1 MIKDKPVIRFW
12 NTVEQKL
19 EAIEM
24 SREIEIEIEVDFF
37 KGIENPDDQTGDKSR
52 IAHDAIANHS
62 RYFKTS

>member
-1 MIKDKPVIRFW
+1 
-12 NTVEQKL
+12 
-19 EAIEM
+19 M

-62 RYFKTS
+62 RYFKTSQLEIEREREKEQGAEEVVAAK

>member
-1 MIKDKPVIRFW
+1 
-12 NTVEQKL
+12 
-19 EAIEM
+19 M